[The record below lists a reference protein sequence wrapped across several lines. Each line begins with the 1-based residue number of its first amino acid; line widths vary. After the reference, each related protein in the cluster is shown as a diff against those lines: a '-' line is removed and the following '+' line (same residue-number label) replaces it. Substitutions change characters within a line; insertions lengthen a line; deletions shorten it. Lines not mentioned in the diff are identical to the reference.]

1 MHGCDTLL
9 FAAYLDYDSARTCVW
24 GPNFTCNVRCECA
37 RVQGA
42 IAGLGL
48 PLLEVAAFE
57 PERFLNAV
65 DV

>member
-1 MHGCDTLL
+1 MG
-9 FAAYLDYDSARTCVW
+9 

-48 PLLEVAAFE
+48 PLLEVATKDNDFEEDDAF
-57 PERFLNAV
+57 FNAV